1 MELKKSEEVNNERL
15 RYPMIFVGILFTGS
29 LVLASFT
36 YSTPAED
43 KGDTKFA
50 SLDSD
55 KGFEE
60 EVQVEE
66 EVEVEV
72 EEQQAEITPPPQEDI
87 KEKETE
93 PEPPPRD
100 PTPPPPPPPPPGPTQ
115 PVKPAEIV
123 DFPDVEAAF
132 PGGAAAM
139 KKWIQENVQY
149 PEIARELGDQGRVYV
164 TFVVE
169 PDGAITGV
177 DVMRGGITP
186 ELNREAK
193 RLVRNMPKWAPGEV
207 KGKAVRARCRLPITF
222 TLQ

>member
-15 RYPMIFVGILFTGS
+15 RYPMIFVGMLFTGS

-36 YSTPAED
+36 YSTPAKD
-43 KGDTKFA
+43 KGD
-50 SLDSD
+50 SLIAVRDTD
-55 KGFEE
+55 AGFEE
-60 EVQVEE
+60 DVKVEDPPE
-66 EVEVEV
+66 TPEQ
-72 EEQQAEITPPPQEDI
+72 EQQAPITPPPQEEI
-87 KEKETE
+87 KEKETK

-100 PTPPPPPPPPPGPTQ
+100 PTPPPPPVPPGPKVQ
-115 PVKPAEIV
+115 PVKKAEIV

-149 PEIARELGDQGRVYV
+149 PEISRELGDQGRVYV

-169 PDGAITGV
+169 PNGSITGV
-177 DVMRGGITP
+177 DVMRGGVTE

-193 RLVRNMPKWAPGEV
+193 RLVRNMPKWDAGEV
-207 KGKAVRARCRLPITF
+207 KGAKVRARCRLPITF

>member
-1 MELKKSEEVNNERL
+1 
-15 RYPMIFVGILFTGS
+15 MIFVGMLFTGS

-43 KGDTKFA
+43 KGSGLIA
-50 SLDSD
+50 ARESDS
-55 KGFEE
+55 GFEE
-60 EVQVEE
+60 EVKVEE
-66 EVEVEV
+66 PEVTPP
-72 EEQQAEITPPPQEDI
+72 EEQQADITPPPTEDI
-87 KEKETE
+87 KEEESKE
-93 PEPPPRD
+93 EPPKRD
-100 PTPPPPPPPPPGPTQ
+100 PAPPPPPPPPPGPKYT
-115 PVKPAEIV
+115 PPPAEIV

-149 PEIARELGDQGRVYV
+149 PEISRELGDQGRVYV

-169 PDGAITGV
+169 PDGKITGV
-177 DVMRGGITP
+177 DVMRGGVTP

-193 RLVRNMPKWAPGEV
+193 RLVRNMPKWDPGEV
-207 KGKAVRARCRLPITF
+207 KGQAVRARCRLPITF

>member
-1 MELKKSEEVNNERL
+1 MELKKSEEANNERL
-15 RYPMIFVGILFTGS
+15 RFPMIFVGILFTGS

-43 KGDTKFA
+43 KGSADALIRDTA
-50 SLDSD
+50 ADL
-55 KGFEE
+55 EI
-60 EVQVEE
+60 EVKVEDPPE
-66 EVEVEV
+66 TPP
-72 EEQQAEITPPPQEDI
+72 EQQQAPITPPPSEETP
-87 KEKETE
+87 EKETE
-93 PEPPPRD
+93 PEIIQRD
-100 PTPPPPPPPPPGPTQ
+100 PNPPAPPIPPAPDVQ

-149 PEIARELGDQGRVYV
+149 PEISRELGDQGRVYV

-169 PDGAITGV
+169 PDGSITGV
-177 DVMRGGITP
+177 DVMRGGVTP
-186 ELNREAK
+186 ELNKEAK
-193 RLVRNMPKWAPGEV
+193 RLVRNMPKWEAGEV
-207 KGKAVRARCRLPITF
+207 KGDKVRARCRLPITF

>member
-15 RYPMIFVGILFTGS
+15 RYPMIFIGLLFTGS

-43 KGDTKFA
+43 KGDSTFA

-66 EVEVEV
+66 PEEVPV

-87 KEKETE
+87 QEEDTK
-93 PEPPPRD
+93 PEPPPKD

-149 PEIARELGDQGRVYV
+149 PEISRELGDQGRVYV

-169 PDGAITGV
+169 PDGSITGV

-207 KGKAVRARCRLPITF
+207 KGKPVRARCRLPITF